1 MSDFRCQVLTS
12 ALDVKRLSLNW
23 LTLGKIEK
31 GTRAPFDNK
40 NVTTPLAK
48 RAALLHTRYKIS
60 NTEENIDGDD
70 VFMVRSQSRIYL
82 RFAMKCSACG
92 GGFNDGVQCGACKK
106 HLDFG
111 CAQMSK
117 TGWRKLGNERRAAWK
132 CSACRSSSPASAP
145 APAGASEPASLEAV
159 LKEVKDLRRQ
169 LVGLPTLIQDVKS
182 IKDELKELK
191 SSCDF
196 ANNRLDGFAIKIAEV
211 ENRVTSVEQLQAT
224 VVSLETDVSS
234 LKSQLSAMIC
244 KATNYSF
251 PKTQINYLH
260 RVPLHGSKEKAI
272 VVSFINRYVKEE
284 FVASARA
291 CKTLSAAALGF
302 TGTSQRVF
310 VNDHLNAES
319 KNLLNK
325 TKSAAKEK
333 NFNYVWVKY
342 GKIHVRKNETSPA
355 FIVYRESDL
364 NKFA

>member
-1 MSDFRCQVLTS
+1 
-12 ALDVKRLSLNW
+12 
-23 LTLGKIEK
+23 
-31 GTRAPFDNK
+31 
-40 NVTTPLAK
+40 
-48 RAALLHTRYKIS
+48 
-60 NTEENIDGDD
+60 
-70 VFMVRSQSRIYL
+70 
-82 RFAMKCSACG
+82 MKCSACG
-92 GGFNDGVQCGACKK
+92 ESFNDGVQCVACKK
-106 HLDFG
+106 RLDFG
-111 CAQMSK
+111 CAQISE
-117 TGWRKLGNERRAAWK
+117 TGWRKLGSERRAAWR

-169 LVGLPTLIQDVKS
+169 LVGLPTLIEDVKS

-196 ANNRLDGFAIKIAEV
+196 PVNRLDGFAIKIAEV
-211 ENRVTSVEQLQAT
+211 ENRVSSVEQLQAT
-224 VVSLETDVSS
+224 VSSLVADISS
-234 LKSQLSAMIC
+234 LKFQLSASEQRTRLNNVEIKGVPLKKDENLFSIVEAIC

-251 PKTQINYLH
+251 PKAQINYLH

-291 CKTLSAAALGF
+291 CKTLSAASLGF
-302 TGTSQRVF
+302 VGTSQRVF

-325 TKSAAKEK
+325 SKSAAKEK

-355 FIVYRESDL
+355 FIIYNETDL
-364 NKFA
+364 NKIT

>member
-1 MSDFRCQVLTS
+1 
-12 ALDVKRLSLNW
+12 
-23 LTLGKIEK
+23 
-31 GTRAPFDNK
+31 
-40 NVTTPLAK
+40 
-48 RAALLHTRYKIS
+48 
-60 NTEENIDGDD
+60 
-70 VFMVRSQSRIYL
+70 
-82 RFAMKCSACG
+82 MKCSACG

-111 CAQMSK
+111 CAQMSE

-234 LKSQLSAMIC
+234 LKSQLSASEQRSRLNNVEIKGVPLKKDENLFSIVEVIC